1 VPAAQQEQE
10 QEQSMRRAL
19 TFTAAGLV
27 VVLLLGLV
35 AGGWYYSD
43 QLLPAPPPYEAVLEV
58 AVLASDEAAGTI
70 ELAATDGDLVDLAT
84 VGLVTADGLV
94 VLDGAVD
101 PGPSSTVRRGEL
113 VDGTWP
119 AAGELVG
126 SAVDTFAGDPER
138 TLGLPYTEVA
148 VPSPDGPLP
157 AWRVVPDDAAG
168 DPADGPVDLP
178 WVVLVHGRGGGLSEG
193 NRALAVANRLGLPTF
208 TISVRNDPDA
218 PADPDGFGRYGDAEW
233 EDLQAAI
240 DHLRTEEQA
249 QRFVLVGYS
258 QGGSIVLGFLRRSP
272 DAATVDAAVLVSP
285 LVSLHATL
293 VLQAQQRDIPDPVI
307 PPLLWATRW
316 ITNLRA
322 GLEFSQVEH
331 LERIGELPDDLPLL
345 VTHGDAD
352 TTVPVGPT
360 RELAAALPEQ
370 VTYEEYAGS
379 EHVREWNTDRERFE
393 ADLEA
398 LLRTHVPT
406 PVG

>member
-1 VPAAQQEQE
+1 V
-10 QEQSMRRAL
+10 RRAL
-19 TFTAAGLV
+19 TFTAVGLV

-43 QLLPAPPPYEAVLEV
+43 QLLPAPPPYEPVLEV
-58 AVLASDEAAGTI
+58 EVLASDEAAGTV
-70 ELAATDGDLVDLAT
+70 ELATTDGDLVDLAT
-84 VGLVTADGLV
+84 VGLVTADGLI
-94 VLDGAVD
+94 VLEGPADR
-101 PGPSSTVRRGEL
+101 GPSSTVRRGEL

-126 SAVDTFAGDPER
+126 AAVDTFAGDPER
-138 TLGLPYTEVA
+138 TLGLDFAEVA

-168 DPADGPVDLP
+168 DPAGLPPDLP

-193 NRALAVANRLGLPTF
+193 NRALAVANRFGLPTF

-240 DHLRTEEQA
+240 DHLQAEEGA
-249 QRFVLVGYS
+249 ERFVLVGYS
-258 QGGSIVLGFLRRSP
+258 QGGSIALGFLRRSA
-272 DAATVDAAVLVSP
+272 DADAVDAAVLVSP
-285 LVSLHATL
+285 LVSLHETL

-307 PPLLWATRW
+307 PPLLWSTRL
-316 ITNLRA
+316 ITSLRA
-322 GLEFSQVEH
+322 DLDFSQVEH
-331 LERIGELPDDLPLL
+331 LDRVEELPEDLPLL

-352 TTVPVGPT
+352 TTVPIGPT

-370 VTYEEYAGS
+370 VTYVEYADT
-379 EHVREWNTDRERFE
+379 EHVREWNMDRDRFE

-398 LLRTHVPT
+398 LLEAHVLD